1 MKRVLIWFASLVLMS
16 FSVAAFADAPK
27 VGDTAP
33 DFRLPDQSGQVHS
46 LGDYRGKW
54 LVLYFYPKD
63 GTPGCTT
70 EACSFRDG
78 YLQIK
83 ALGAQVLGIS
93 VDGTVSH
100 KAFAEK
106 HELPFPLLADTDG
119 KVAMA
124 YGAIDDFKL
133 VKFAK
138 RQTFLID
145 PQGVV
150 RKTYPKVDPDKHTAE
165 VTADLKQLT
174 GKS

>member
-1 MKRVLIWFASLVLMS
+1 MKRALMWFASLVLMG
-16 FSVAAFADAPK
+16 FSLSALADAPK

-33 DFRLPDQSGQVHS
+33 DFRLPDQAGQMHS

-63 GTPGCTT
+63 ETPGCTT

-83 ALGAQVLGIS
+83 SLGAQVLGIS
-93 VDGTVSH
+93 VDDTSSH

-106 HELPFPLLADTDG
+106 HELPFPLLADTEG
-119 KVAMA
+119 KVATA
-124 YGAIDDFKL
+124 YGAINDFKL

-138 RQTFLID
+138 RETFLID

-150 RKTYPKVDPDKHTAE
+150 RKAYPKVDPDKHAAE
-165 VTADLKQLT
+165 VMTDLKQLT